1 MNAAPS
7 ELGRLPASGPSGRNA
22 DENNSTRLCL
32 LPPALAVD
40 VGKPMSKPKSNAHS
54 TEAMDASAS
63 AKDAL
68 LGEGS
73 GDDSLDDTS
82 DASDASRCIPVRL
95 LGGVVGSIDDIES
108 AAKGVVI
115 ESAYMRGFLNY
126 GNIRCEARKAHK
138 TW

>member
-82 DASDASRCIPVRL
+82 DASDASRCTPVRL

-115 ESAYMRGFLNY
+115 ESAYMRVFFLELRQY
-126 GNIRCEARKAHK
+126 SL
-138 TW
+138 

>member
-73 GDDSLDDTS
+73 GVDSLDDTS
-82 DASDASRCIPVRL
+82 DASRCTPVRL

-115 ESAYMRGFLNY
+115 ESAYMRVFFLELRQY
-126 GNIRCEARKAHK
+126 LL
-138 TW
+138 

>member
-1 MNAAPS
+1 M
-7 ELGRLPASGPSGRNA
+7 
-22 DENNSTRLCL
+22 
-32 LPPALAVD
+32 VD
-40 VGKPMSKPKSNAHS
+40 VGKPTSKPKPNAPS

-63 AKDAL
+63 AKDVP

-73 GDDSLDDTS
+73 GVDSLDDTS

-115 ESAYMRGFLNY
+115 ESAYMRGFSKFRQ
-126 GNIRCEARKAHK
+126 IHCKARKAHK
-138 TW
+138 TWRWERSEVEHRER